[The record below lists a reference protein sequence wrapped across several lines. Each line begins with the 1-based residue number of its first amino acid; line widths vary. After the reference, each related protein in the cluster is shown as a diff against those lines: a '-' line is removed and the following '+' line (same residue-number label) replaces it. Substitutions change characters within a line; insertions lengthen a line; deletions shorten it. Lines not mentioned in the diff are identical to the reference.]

1 MPSSSQIYIGG
12 WARFRHECAVTK
24 KEPVE
29 DFSWMA
35 RQESTFNGL
44 SWTIS
49 NPSEYEDCREALNR
63 VEGAREYL
71 KTYVAKEE
79 GEGFNFTDSIG
90 EQIKLGNHHSG
101 ASYFAMLWTYKNL
114 LNDWDGWVLAQKEWR
129 AFQEYKKV
137 QVEPH
142 IITGLYHSCRQ
153 CIDGK
158 NRGSDLEKDLLA
170 GAAAHGLNGR
180 IHEIYPILSH
190 LFTEHMARLAL
201 EAQEEKKRA
210 HQDLIGGLQFKYM
223 HPVRWFDT
231 PWGST
236 ISPTTPHYITEE
248 AFVEMEAKY
257 PGYRAH
263 IQRVQSAIRQFSL
276 PSGITRYS
284 KAGMEYTKDFLLRHE
299 IKV

>member
-1 MPSSSQIYIGG
+1 M
-12 WARFRHECAVTK
+12 K
-24 KEPVE
+24 KEPME

-49 NPSEYEDCREALNR
+49 NPFDYEDCRDALDR
-63 VEGAREYL
+63 VEDSREYL
-71 KTYVAKEE
+71 KNYVAKEE
-79 GEGFNFTDSIG
+79 GEGFNFSDPIG
-90 EQIKLGNHHSG
+90 EKIRLGDHHSG
-101 ASYFAMLWTYKNL
+101 ASYFSMLWMYKKL

-137 QVEPH
+137 QVVPG
-142 IITGLYHSCRQ
+142 IITNLYYSAKEFLE
-153 CIDGK
+153 G
-158 NRGSDLEKDLLA
+158 NRGRVPIVESELLA
-170 GAAAHGLNGR
+170 TAAAHGLNGS
-180 IHEIYPILSH
+180 IEEIYPILAH

-201 EAQEEKKRA
+201 EAEQARKYA
-210 HQDLIGGLQFKYM
+210 HQELIGGLKFKYM

-231 PWGST
+231 PWGSS

-248 AFVEMEAKY
+248 AFVEMEGIY

-263 IQRVQSAIRQFSL
+263 IQRVQSAMRQFSL

-284 KAGMEYTKDFLLRHE
+284 RAGEEYTNDFLMRHQ
-299 IKV
+299 IRV